1 MVRGLIGIGWHAGVV
16 REILAHG
23 GPAAIIDEEI
33 IEPGKT
39 VAVTHREIAGLSSS

>member
-1 MVRGLIGIGWHAGVV
+1 MHGGVV
-16 REILAHG
+16 KFSRHDV
-23 GPAAIIDEEI
+23 PAAIIDEEI